1 MEWHSLEPALNH
13 PDNDKRTAALHQLKN
28 DLERAHELV
37 DPDLLASTLK
47 LSLKSNNAH
56 VSFAALAS
64 LPPLFSLLVPAD
76 YDAPPSSPSAS
87 SLAHTLR
94 HSFAALVPSIAEKL
108 GDAKL
113 PTRETAREALVSAAR
128 ASLRLGI
135 NAGVG
140 TGKDKEGPWGY
151 LERTALHFLL
161 AIRAPS
167 SPSSAPLPPLRPFT
181 PLLLPLLSDS
191 DPSVRSVALTATIT
205 IFSAPCVAPAARA
218 DLKKAMLKLDVAKKV
233 QDQILSA
240 VLGSGGGGGV
250 PIERSPSQGS
260 TSSLGGRSDSSR
272 GASASSR
279 PASSPPP
286 GGPATRTRT
295 RAQLAQ
301 TQPPS
306 LLSSLPAAAFPSD
319 PSAVHSPSSS
329 DISPVY
335 LASERDLREQVERM
349 KPCFEG
355 KETEHN
361 WMERDRSVATL
372 RGMLLGGVDKGELVE
387 TFVRAVK
394 EVQDG
399 ILKTCSS
406 LRTTLA
412 ISALTLISELSTSLP
427 PSQLDVVL
435 DAFLTHTLSMAGQTK
450 KITAS
455 ASQATVT
462 SLLTHS
468 SYHHRTA
475 QLLLAG
481 MGEKIVSA
489 RQFVSSHLLTFLS
502 VHASRSKSAMDST
515 GGTDDLEAA
524 IKKAL
529 TDANAQVRENARRA
543 YWEFVKTWPGARA
556 ERITAGL
563 DTNGRKL
570 LEKSRPQ
577 DAPEGFAGEEGAVKP
592 SGNSSSSTIGV
603 SGAKK
608 PSVREIM
615 LAAKRKAAAER
626 AAEASVSTEVRS
638 REGAELGS
646 SVGSASAAET
656 VRSPLTLG
664 RSTRPGLVS
673 SHSTPSKSPAHRLSM
688 ASSDLAPSPSNSAS
702 PAHPSHAGEDVSAP
716 TPTPD
721 LLNFSSPFRLD
732 SPLPS
737 ASPRTTTPAH
747 PKYSPSVASSA
758 ASDQSSRAGP
768 LTVPEP
774 EPVVDDALKEQ
785 AMQAEQ
791 AAERLLEIAQDEDDG
806 DEVDR
811 PTSPSDRL
819 DRSTTPKAGE
829 KVPTATTTAMGMG
842 AMHTPLVAGRRF
854 GANDVFEDSPDVKDG
869 MGAGAGKGRGN
880 WWMHK
885 SENQPPA
892 PPLAP
897 DSPTRTAEIDA
908 LIASLASLSID
919 STSLRKLSALSKERP
934 VREADDEDGLMG
946 GGEQGTPSR
955 SVANGNGKASG
966 REDATTA
973 AKWWSEGRRFSTVYE
988 GLRAL
993 LLQPETTGSSR
1004 DMALIL
1010 LKDLVENQFPCFV
1023 GDEAGVFSLLLRLR
1037 EDPSRTSIA
1046 ATEAISTSFAARL
1059 EPLYGLGSLSPALS
1073 SYLAASRAPSDA
1085 IARSFALGLRL
1096 VGTFFEAL
1104 PVEVLEDVLPQTKEL
1119 LKRALNDPHSGD
1131 LRRAAIN
1138 ALVSAQSVLGDEQRL
1153 VVMLEGLTK
1162 DQANLLSYYCAKR
1175 GV

>member
-1 MEWHSLEPALNH
+1 MDWHSLEPALTH
-13 PDNDKRTAALHQLKN
+13 QDNDKRIAALHQLKS
-28 DLERAHELV
+28 DLEQAQDLI

-56 VSFAALAS
+56 VSFAALSS
-64 LPPLFSLLVPAD
+64 LPPLFPLLVPAD
-76 YDAPPSSPSAS
+76 HDAPPSSPSAS

-94 HSFAALVPSIAEKL
+94 HSFAALLPSVADKL

-151 LERTALHFLL
+151 LERSALHFLL
-161 AIRAPS
+161 AVRTPS
-167 SPSSAPLPPLRPFT
+167 SPSSVPLPPLRPFT

-191 DPSVRSVALTATIT
+191 DPSVRSLALAATIT
-205 IFSAPCVAPAARA
+205 IFTAPSVAPAAKA
-218 DLKKAMLKLDVAKKV
+218 DLKKAMLKLDVPKKV

-250 PIERSPSQGS
+250 AIERSPSQGS

-295 RAQLAQ
+295 RAQHAQ

-319 PSAVHSPSSS
+319 PSAVHAPSSS

-372 RGMLLGGVDKGELVE
+372 RGMLLGGVAKGELVE
-387 TFVRAVK
+387 AYVRAVK
-394 EVQDG
+394 ELQDG
-399 ILKTCSS
+399 IIKTSAS

-412 ISALTLISELSTSLP
+412 ISALTLISELATSLP

-435 DAFLTHTLSMAGQTK
+435 DPFLSHVLSMAGQTK
-450 KITAS
+450 KIVAS
-455 ASQATVT
+455 ASQSTVT

-489 RQFVSSHLLTFLS
+489 RQFVSSHLLTFLN

-543 YWEFVKTWPGARA
+543 YWEFVKTWPGSRA

-563 DTNGRKL
+563 NANGRKL
-570 LEKSRPQ
+570 LEKSRPG
-577 DAPEGFAGEEGAVKP
+577 DAPEGFAADEGAIKS
-592 SGNSSSSTIGV
+592 SGSSASSTIGAP
-603 SGAKK
+603 GAKK
-608 PSVREIM
+608 PSVRELM

-626 AAEASVSTEVRS
+626 AAEASGSSGVSS
-638 REGAELGS
+638 PDAAGLGS
-646 SVGSASAAET
+646 SVGSAGAAET
-656 VRSPLTLG
+656 VRSPLALG
-664 RSTRPGLVS
+664 RSARLGLGS
-673 SHSTPSKSPAHRLSM
+673 AHSTPSKSPAHRLSM
-688 ASSDLAPSPSNSAS
+688 ARPDLAPSPSNGAS
-702 PAHPSHAGEDVSAP
+702 PAHPSHAEEDVSAP
-716 TPTPD
+716 IPTPD

-737 ASPRTTTPAH
+737 ASPRTTPAH

-758 ASDQSSRAGP
+758 ASDRSSRAGS
-768 LTVPEP
+768 LKVPEP

-791 AAERLLEIAQDEDDG
+791 AAERLLEIAQDEDDE
-806 DEVDR
+806 DDR
-811 PTSPSDRL
+811 PASPSDRL
-819 DRSTTPKAGE
+819 DRSTTPKAGD
-829 KVPTATTTAMGMG
+829 KVTRAGGVAVG
-842 AMHTPLVAGRRF
+842 AGPMHTPLVAWRRF
-854 GANDVFEDSPDVKDG
+854 GAGDVFEDSPDVKDG

-897 DSPTRTAEIDA
+897 DSPTRTTEITA
-908 LIASLASLSID
+908 LIASLASLSIEP
-919 STSLRKLSALSKERP
+919 TSLRKLSALSKERP
-934 VREADDEDGLMG
+934 VREGDDEDGLMG
-946 GGEQGTPSR
+946 GGEPGTPSR
-955 SVANGNGKASG
+955 SVANGNGSASG
-966 REDATTA
+966 REGATTA
-973 AKWWSEGRRFSTVYE
+973 ARWWSEGRRFSTVYE

-993 LLQPETTGSSR
+993 LLQPETTGSIK

-1023 GDEAGVFSLLLRLR
+1023 GDEADVFSLLLQLR

-1046 ATEAISTSFAARL
+1046 ATEAIATSFTARL
-1059 EPLYGLGSLSPALS
+1059 EPLYGLGSLSPALT
-1073 SYLAASRAPSDA
+1073 SYLTASRAPSDA

-1119 LKRALNDPHSGD
+1119 LKRALNDTHSGD

-1138 ALVSAQSVLGDEQRL
+1138 ALVSAQSVLRDEQRL
-1153 VVMLEGLTK
+1153 VDMLEGLTK

>member
-1 MEWHSLEPALNH
+1 MDWHSLEPALNH
-13 PDNDKRTAALHQLKN
+13 QDNDKRTAALHQLKN
-28 DLERAHELV
+28 DLEHAHELV

-94 HSFAALVPSIAEKL
+94 HSFAALLPSIAEKL

-167 SPSSAPLPPLRPFT
+167 SPSSTPLPPLRPFT

-205 IFSAPCVAPAARA
+205 IFTAPSVAPAARA
-218 DLKKAMLKLDVAKKV
+218 DLKKAMLKFDVAKKV

-250 PIERSPSQGS
+250 AIERSPSQGS

-349 KPCFEG
+349 KPCFAG

-372 RGMLLGGVDKGELVE
+372 RGMLLGGVAKGELVE

-427 PSQLDVVL
+427 SSQLDVVL
-435 DAFLTHTLSMAGQTK
+435 DPFLTHTLSMAGQTK

-468 SYHHRTA
+468 SYHRRTA

-489 RQFVSSHLLTFLS
+489 RQFVSSHLLTFLN

-524 IKKAL
+524 ITKAL

-563 DTNGRKL
+563 DANGRKL

-592 SGNSSSSTIGV
+592 SGNSSSSTVGV
-603 SGAKK
+603 PGAKK

-626 AAEASVSTEVRS
+626 AAEASGSTGVSS
-638 REGAELGS
+638 PEGAGLGS

-656 VRSPLTLG
+656 ARSPLALG

-688 ASSDLAPSPSNSAS
+688 ASPDLAPSPSNGAS
-702 PAHPSHAGEDVSAP
+702 PAHPSHAGED
-716 TPTPD
+716 
-721 LLNFSSPFRLD
+721 
-732 SPLPS
+732 
-737 ASPRTTTPAH
+737 
-747 PKYSPSVASSA
+747 
-758 ASDQSSRAGP
+758 
-768 LTVPEP
+768 P

-811 PTSPSDRL
+811 PASPSDRL

-829 KVPTATTTAMGMG
+829 KVRTAPTIAMRVG

-897 DSPTRTAEIDA
+897 DSPTRTTEINA
-908 LIASLASLSID
+908 LIASLASLSIEP
-919 STSLRKLSALSKERP
+919 TSLRKLSALSKERP

-946 GGEQGTPSR
+946 GGEPGTPSR

-966 REDATTA
+966 REDAATA
-973 AKWWSEGRRFSTVYE
+973 ARWWSEGRRFSTVYE

-993 LLQPETTGSSR
+993 LLQPETTGSSK

-1023 GDEAGVFSLLLRLR
+1023 GDEAGVFSLLLQLR

-1046 ATEAISTSFAARL
+1046 ATEAIATSFAARL

-1138 ALVSAQSVLGDEQRL
+1138 ALVSAQSVLRDEQRL
-1153 VVMLEGLTK
+1153 VDMLEGFTK